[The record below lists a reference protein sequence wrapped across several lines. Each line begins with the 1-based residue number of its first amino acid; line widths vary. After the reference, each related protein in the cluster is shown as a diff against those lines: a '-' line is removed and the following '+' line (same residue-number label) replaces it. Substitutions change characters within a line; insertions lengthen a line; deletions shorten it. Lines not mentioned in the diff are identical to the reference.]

1 MIRLTVR
8 KPRRLKE
15 TRQRVESRDVKQ
27 VRAAVARRDEEAV
40 LREEEEVQKQEKNV
54 RRQKR
59 MS

>member
-1 MIRLTVR
+1 M
-8 KPRRLKE
+8 KE
-15 TRQRVESRDVKQ
+15 TRQRVESQDVKQ

-40 LREEEEVQKQEKNV
+40 LHEEEEEVQKQEKNV